1 MAMLTSTP
9 PSITSIYGKVYNNK
23 PFNGQTAKT
32 LTKQLVSIDT
42 LDSKRYFGI
51 LINLTCG
58 VLVWAYEN
66 EVDRDSN
73 YTNLETNIP

>member
-9 PSITSIYGKVYNNK
+9 PSITSINGKVYNNK

-42 LDSKRYFGI
+42 LDAKNYFGI
-51 LINLTCG
+51 LINLKCG

-66 EVDRDSN
+66 EADRDSN

>member
-1 MAMLTSTP
+1 MALINATP
-9 PSITSIYGKVYNNK
+9 PSITSSNGKVYINK

-58 VLVWAYEN
+58 VLVWAFEN

-73 YTNLETNIP
+73 YTNLENNIP